1 MGLAPAFGLL
11 IAYWRCQGGAVD
23 DRAKQLSESQLLEE
37 EIAALIMGYFEEHP
51 QAMDTLEGIAEWWL
65 MRERVRVEVETLSR
79 VVRQLTER
87 DLVEVSGV
95 GQYMRYRLK
104 TSTDQ
109 CARGE
114 PFVRRS
120 N

>member
-1 MGLAPAFGLL
+1 M
-11 IAYWRCQGGAVD
+11 D
-23 DRAKQLSESQLLEE
+23 DKAKQLSDSQLLEE

-65 MRERVRVEVETLSR
+65 MRKWVRAEVEALSR
-79 VVRQLTER
+79 VLRQLAER
-87 DLVEVSGV
+87 GLVEVSGG
-95 GQYMRYRLK
+95 GQYQHYRLK

-109 CARGE
+109 HARGE